1 MDIKQ
6 ETLKKIAD
14 RDEEAFT
21 QLFDAI
27 GPTIYG
33 LALRI
38 TESREKADKVVEESF
53 SRIWRTASSYDPSR
67 INPFYWI
74 INIAKSAALE
84 NEARSDQFDFFAYQ
98 ESNSIGSNLR
108 DMLNSI
114 DTKHRK
120 VLELAFFRQMEESQI
135 EQEMNIPVG
144 TVATRLRLAIKVMRR
159 VQG

>member
-6 ETLKKIAD
+6 ETLIKIAAGE
-14 RDEEAFT
+14 EEAFT
-21 QLFDAI
+21 QLYDAI

-38 TESREKADKVVEESF
+38 TESREKADQVVQEAF
-53 SRIWRTASSYDPSR
+53 KRIWKMASSYDPSR
-67 INPFYWI
+67 IIPFYWI
-74 INIAKSAALE
+74 INIAKTVALE

-98 ESNSIGSNLR
+98 ESNSMGVNLR
-108 DMLNSI
+108 NMLNSI

-135 EQEMNIPVG
+135 EEEMNIPVG
-144 TVATRLRLAIKVMRR
+144 TVATRLRLAIKAIRKI
-159 VQG
+159 QD